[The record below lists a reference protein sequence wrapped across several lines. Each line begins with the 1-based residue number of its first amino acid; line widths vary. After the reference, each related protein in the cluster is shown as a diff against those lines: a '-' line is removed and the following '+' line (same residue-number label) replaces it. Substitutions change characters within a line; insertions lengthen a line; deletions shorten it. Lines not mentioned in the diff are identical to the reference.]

1 MLNNTDERYAGFPLG
16 GILRAAKK
24 NFAPRAKFRLVG
36 GEDVIRCTF
45 CGDKFECPAWGKV
58 CFCVKEGITLQHILI
73 IANHHRTHESDFRVT
88 EKWCPVLTMTHHD
101 YIANH
106 QERCK

>member
-36 GEDVIRCTF
+36 EEDVIRCKRF
-45 CGDKFECPAWGKV
+45 VVISSNVQPGGKY
-58 CFCVKEGITLQHILI
+58 
-73 IANHHRTHESDFRVT
+73 
-88 EKWCPVLTMTHHD
+88 VL
-101 YIANH
+101 
-106 QERCK
+106 